1 MVVYAYNPRVWE
13 AMQKE
18 KVLKRTYAPLSPTKI
33 DVYNIYVIFYV
44 FYIFILWHMKNFMM
58 SMLMLG
64 FVFTVRLS
72 IFSTAWSV
80 KHTLCKISEVTEHD
94 QTRYKLLGPELVF
107 FYIYIFFGCYP
118 KPRLASH
125 LESVRPSLSSSWDY
139 RCVPTHRTFLFSYSA
154 TLGNKFSREQS
165 KTKMSHF
172 ILTHQQKLMDSQ
184 RGRIFKENPF
194 LFIIV
199 ELRTRNFYRHLSHLK
214 RMEIRH

>member
-1 MVVYAYNPRVWE
+1 
-13 AMQKE
+13 MQKE

-107 FYIYIFFGCYP
+107 FTFTFSLGATRNLGWLPIWNRSGP
-118 KPRLASH
+118 ASQAAGITGVCRH
-125 LESVRPSLSSSWDY
+125 TGHSYFHIQQHWETNSVENKAKLRCHISSWPISKSWWIV
-139 RCVPTHRTFLFSYSA
+139 RE
-154 TLGNKFSREQS
+154 GGFSR
-165 KTKMSHF
+165 KTHF
-172 ILTHQQKLMDSQ
+172 CL
-184 RGRIFKENPF
+184 
-194 LFIIV
+194 
-199 ELRTRNFYRHLSHLK
+199 
-214 RMEIRH
+214 